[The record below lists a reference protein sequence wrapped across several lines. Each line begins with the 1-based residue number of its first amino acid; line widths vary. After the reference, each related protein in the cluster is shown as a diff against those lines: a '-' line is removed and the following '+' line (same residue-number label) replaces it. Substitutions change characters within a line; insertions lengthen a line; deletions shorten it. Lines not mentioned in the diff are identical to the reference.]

1 MKTRILTIMTGLALL
16 GAATFIGTG
25 VSAQTAA
32 TEATATE
39 AAAGAIPATSVTTP
53 AAVPAI
59 PTDVTTYSPEQAT
72 AMAVQAEQWLQQ
84 LKTARARFLLTAGN
98 GTQLIGTFY
107 LNRPG
112 KLRFDYDDP
121 VKDFVVADG
130 VFIYFYDAN
139 LGEQS
144 NAPIGQTLA
153 DFLLRSDIRLS
164 GDVKVDS
171 VVESGGLIQIKLS
184 QTADAGA
191 GSLTLGFTR
200 EPFQLKKWRVIDPQG
215 SVSEVELFQMQTG
228 VALERDLFVY
238 RDPQKKAG
246 SLNQ

>member
-1 MKTRILTIMTGLALL
+1 MKTRILTALTGVALL
-16 GAATFIGTG
+16 GAVAFIGTG
-25 VSAQTAA
+25 AIAQTADQTA
-32 TEATATE
+32 SPIAMPATAI
-39 AAAGAIPATSVTTP
+39 AAPQ
-53 AAVPAI
+53 AVPALAPGVI
-59 PTDVTTYSPEQAT
+59 TYSPEQAT
-72 AMAVQAEQWLQQ
+72 AVATQAEQWLQQ

-200 EPFQLKKWRVIDPQG
+200 EPFQLKKWRVVDPQG

>member
-1 MKTRILTIMTGLALL
+1 MKTRILTALTGVALL
-16 GAATFIGTG
+16 GAVAFIGTG
-25 VSAQTAA
+25 AIAQTADQTA
-32 TEATATE
+32 SPIAMPATAI
-39 AAAGAIPATSVTTP
+39 AAPH
-53 AAVPAI
+53 AVPALAPGVI
-59 PTDVTTYSPEQAT
+59 TYSPEQAT
-72 AMAVQAEQWLQQ
+72 AVATQAEQWLQQ

-200 EPFQLKKWRVIDPQG
+200 EPFQLKKWRVVDPQG

>member
-1 MKTRILTIMTGLALL
+1 MKTFILTSLCGLALIVI
-16 GAATFIGTG
+16 GAG
-25 VSAQTAA
+25 VGMGARPAWAQPENQVA
-32 TEATATE
+32 ENQATA
-39 AAAGAIPATSVTTP
+39 PA
-53 AAVPAI
+53 AI
-59 PTDVTTYSPEQAT
+59 PTIITYNAEQSA
-72 AMAVQAEQWLQQ
+72 AMAKAAEEWLQQ

-153 DFLLRSDIRLS
+153 DFLLRSDISLS

-171 VVESGGLIQIKLS
+171 VSESGGLIQIKLS
-184 QTADAGA
+184 QRADSGA

-200 EPFQLKKWRVIDPQG
+200 EPFQLKKWRVVDPQG
-215 SVSEVELFQMQTG
+215 SISEVELFQMQTG
-228 VALERDLFVY
+228 IPLERDLFIY
-238 RDPQKKAG
+238 RDPQANTHQ
-246 SLNQ
+246 LNQ

>member
-1 MKTRILTIMTGLALL
+1 MKTRILTVLTGVALL
-16 GAATFIGTG
+16 GAVAFIGTG
-25 VSAQTAA
+25 ATAQTAA
-32 TEATATE
+32 PTDMPATA
-39 AAAGAIPATSVTTP
+39 VTAP
-53 AAVPAI
+53 QAVPALAPGVI
-59 PTDVTTYSPEQAT
+59 AYSPDQAAAVT
-72 AMAVQAEQWLQQ
+72 AQAEQWLQA

-112 KLRFDYDDP
+112 RLRFDYDDP

-171 VVESGGLIQIKLS
+171 VVESGALIQIKLS
-184 QTADAGA
+184 QSADAGA

-200 EPFQLKKWRVIDPQG
+200 EPFQLKKWRVVDPQG

-238 RDPQKKAG
+238 RDPQKKPG